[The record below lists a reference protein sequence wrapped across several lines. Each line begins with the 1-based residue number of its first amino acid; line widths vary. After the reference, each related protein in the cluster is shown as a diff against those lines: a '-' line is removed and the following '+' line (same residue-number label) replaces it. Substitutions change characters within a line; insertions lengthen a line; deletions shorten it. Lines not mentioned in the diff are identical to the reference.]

1 MNYLEGRA
9 GTYLI
14 SRGRILP
21 GTAMEANKHDK
32 MDEKTIDGWFQFDY
46 VLDLA
51 KGTETQYIVI
61 GR

>member
-1 MNYLEGRA
+1 MDYREGPA

-21 GTAMEANKHDK
+21 GTAMEANQARQNGREANRW
-32 MDEKTIDGWFQFDY
+32 MAPDY

-51 KGTETQYIVI
+51 KGTENQYIVI
-61 GR
+61 G